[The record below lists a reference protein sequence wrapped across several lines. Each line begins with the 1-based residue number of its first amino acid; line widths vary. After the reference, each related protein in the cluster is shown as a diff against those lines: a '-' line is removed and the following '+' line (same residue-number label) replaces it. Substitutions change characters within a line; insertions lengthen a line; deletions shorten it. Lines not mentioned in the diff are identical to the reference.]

1 MLVTER
7 TTDAS
12 SATASPCFP
21 RAATNPSRTSSPRLP
36 SARVSSTRNVVLAS
50 SPEKTAFGR
59 GRAAQPI
66 AIRLAKIRTKPPI
79 HDRLAS
85 RGDASVRNGR
95 FFLPFAMA
103 EGLAPLVG
111 ADLGRTM
118 LALHPHEYVYFNRL
132 IGGLG
137 GAVGNYDTD
146 YYGQSYK
153 EAVEGMH
160 RFLWRTER
168 RQYMNTIYTFSACMS
183 NWAVARH
190 APPNL
195 RGHRQK
201 TGPGPDFHAGY
212 HRYHCD
218 QRHPGAPVVF
228 RVERE
233 GGELAVVKDLRP
245 LKAAAAANRSEEPRP

>member
-1 MLVTER
+1 MPTVLYTLLKGPDPAKAARAMQAMLQMTKL
-7 TTDAS
+7 DIAGLQ
-12 SATASPCFP
+12 
-21 RAATNPSRTSSPRLP
+21 RAW
-36 SARVSSTRNVVLAS
+36 
-50 SPEKTAFGR
+50 
-59 GRAAQPI
+59 GRAA
-66 AIRLAKIRTKPPI
+66 ALAGGLLFA
-79 HDRLAS
+79 LAS
-85 RGDASVRNGR
+85 
-95 FFLPFAMA
+95 
-103 EGLAPLVG
+103 
-111 ADLGRTM
+111 ADIAWTM
-118 LALHPHEYVYFNRL
+118 LRMHPHQYVYFNRL

-218 QRHPGAPVVF
+218 QRHPGAPGPADSMSSW
-228 RVERE
+228 RSTASRSSSRKPCKCETISS
-233 GGELAVVKDLRP
+233 GPLDRP
-245 LKAAAAANRSEEPRP
+245 SSAPPAMSQA